1 MQAHQV
7 AAVAQVVL
15 EGIPLPAGKKEIV
28 EYARGQSAPATVLAA
43 LERIPEQE
51 YERLD
56 AVGEA
61 IVPREPLHAAKAREP
76 RPESGAVPGGEAYAD
91 AEAEPGGIREEP
103 EVLPYEEQ
111 LVREPAPVGE
121 GIPKK
126 GSKAPM
132 PARRPTF

>member
-1 MQAHQV
+1 MQPHQV

-15 EGIPLPAGKKEIV
+15 EGIPLPAGKNEIV
-28 EYARGQSAPATVLAA
+28 EYARGQSAPAPVLAA
-43 LERIPEQE
+43 LERIPEQA

-61 IVPREPLHAAKAREP
+61 IVPRGPSVAPKVREP
-76 RPESGAVPGGEAYAD
+76 GPESGSVPGGEAYAD
-91 AEAEPGGIREEP
+91 AAADAGRIREEP

-111 LVREPAPVGE
+111 LVREPASAGE